1 MRRPHPSTALRMA
14 QSEEGAALAIVL
26 MAMTLVMALGGG
38 VLMVAVTEVRI
49 AAHHRDGLEALHAA
63 DAMVERVRAE
73 LREAADA
80 GAVLTGD
87 FISTFRDGGP
97 GGERRIRD
105 ATINLAE
112 LTNVERCNSVA
123 PCSPAALDA
132 VTAER
137 PWGRDNPRWRLYSY
151 GWMSTAIGTAPGHP
165 VYLIAW
171 IADDP
176 YENDGDPLR
185 DGSGAGRGRLA
196 LRVRAYGWQ
205 RARRDIDVILADV
218 PRNPRVIR
226 WTAR

>member
-1 MRRPHPSTALRMA
+1 MRRPHPSSPPWMA
-14 QSEEGAALAIVL
+14 QSEDGAALAIVL

-49 AAHHRDGLEALHAA
+49 AAHYRDGLEALHAA

-73 LREAADA
+73 LRAAADA
-80 GAVLTGD
+80 EAVLTGD
-87 FISTFRDGGP
+87 FPSALRDGAP
-97 GGERRIRD
+97 GGERRIGD
-105 ATINLAE
+105 ATINLTE
-112 LTNVERCNSVA
+112 LTNIERCNSVA

-151 GWMSTAIGTAPGHP
+151 GWMSTVTGTAAGQPL
-165 VYLIAW
+165 YLVAW
-171 IADDP
+171 VADDP

-196 LRVRAYGWQ
+196 LRVRAYGGHG
-205 RARRDIDVILADV
+205 ARRDLDVILAGV